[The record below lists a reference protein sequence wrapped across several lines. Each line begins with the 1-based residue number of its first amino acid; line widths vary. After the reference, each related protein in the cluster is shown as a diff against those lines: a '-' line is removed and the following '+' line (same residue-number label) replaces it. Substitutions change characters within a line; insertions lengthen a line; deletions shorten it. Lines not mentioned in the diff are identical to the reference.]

1 MKYRI
6 STDYPQASSEGS
18 STIDRVIGG
27 MEFFS
32 TSTFWNRKSDNYH
45 RAVRLHTHAVTI
57 TVLVLN
63 SDVKLPSRL
72 WGNTCPGELT

>member
-1 MKYRI
+1 
-6 STDYPQASSEGS
+6 
-18 STIDRVIGG
+18 

-63 SDVKLPSRL
+63 SDVSSRVVF
-72 WGNTCPGELT
+72 GVTRAPEN